1 MPTYERLARFKRA
14 YRRLTP
20 EQEARLRTAVGRL
33 VGALSAAPP
42 ALPGEPLVKAISGHP
57 GVFELRFSPDGR
69 ATFTLEPPQRNDLP
83 HVVWRRIGGHG
94 VLSDP

>member
-1 MPTYERLARFKRA
+1 MPTNERLARFKRE

-20 EQEARLRTAVGRL
+20 EQKARFRVAVGKL
-33 VGALSAAPP
+33 VVALSASPP
-42 ALPGEPLVKAISGHP
+42 ALPREPLVKAISGHP

-69 ATFTLEPPQRNDLP
+69 ATLTLEPPQRNDLP